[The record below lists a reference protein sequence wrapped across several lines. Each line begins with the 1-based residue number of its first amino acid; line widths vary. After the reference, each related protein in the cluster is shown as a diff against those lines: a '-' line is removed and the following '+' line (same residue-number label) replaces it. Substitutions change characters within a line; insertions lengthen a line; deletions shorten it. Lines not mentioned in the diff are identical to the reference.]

1 MISYNY
7 FLLQQLIKGKVMKVK
22 SIGLF
27 VMFFLFAFAV
37 QSFSQ
42 GMGGMN
48 PQERMKQQLNTY
60 KERLKLT
67 DEQFKKVETI
77 LNDQMTEMQKLRDNS
92 GGDMQSMRSAFME
105 MREKTNKKIEA
116 LLTDEQKVEWKKIQD
131 EAAQRRQ
138 GMGRG
143 Q

>member
-1 MISYNY
+1 
-7 FLLQQLIKGKVMKVK
+7 MKAR
-22 SIGLF
+22 F
-27 VMFFLFAFAV
+27 VIILSVLFLFGFTA

-48 PQERMKQQLNTY
+48 QQDRMKQQLQTY

-67 DEQFKKVETI
+67 DAQFNKIDTI
-77 LNDQMTEMQKLRDNS
+77 LKDQMSEIQKLRDSSS
-92 GGDMQSMRSAFME
+92 GDRDA
-105 MREKTNKKIEA
+105 MREAMMSLREKINKKIEA
-116 LLTDEQKVEWKKIQD
+116 LLDDTQKAEFKKIQE

-143 Q
+143 

>member
-1 MISYNY
+1 MKARFVIILS
-7 FLLQQLIKGKVMKVK
+7 LI
-22 SIGLF
+22 
-27 VMFFLFAFAV
+27 FLFGFTA

-48 PQERMKQQLNTY
+48 PQERMKQQLQTY

-67 DEQFKKVETI
+67 DAQFNKIDTI
-77 LNDQMTEMQKLRDNS
+77 LKDQMSEIQKLRDSSS
-92 GGDMQSMRSAFME
+92 GDRDA
-105 MREKTNKKIEA
+105 MREAMMSLREKINKKIEA
-116 LLTDEQKVEWKKIQD
+116 FLDDTQKAEFKKIQE

-143 Q
+143 

>member
-1 MISYNY
+1 
-7 FLLQQLIKGKVMKVK
+7 MKARFVIIL
-22 SIGLF
+22 SIL
-27 VMFFLFAFAV
+27 FLFGFTA

-48 PQERMKQQLNTY
+48 PQERIKQQLKTY

-67 DEQFKKVETI
+67 DAQFKKVDTI
-77 LNDQMTEMQKLRDNS
+77 LNNQMNEIQKLRDNS
-92 GGDMQSMRSAFME
+92 GGDRESMREGMMSL
-105 MREKTNKKIEA
+105 REKTNKKIEA
-116 LLTDEQKVEWKKIQD
+116 LLNDTQKAEFKKIQE

-143 Q
+143 

>member
-1 MISYNY
+1 
-7 FLLQQLIKGKVMKVK
+7 MKARYVIIL
-22 SIGLF
+22 SIL
-27 VMFFLFAFAV
+27 FLFGFSA

-48 PQERMKQQLNTY
+48 PQERIKQQLQTY

-67 DEQFKKVETI
+67 DAQFKKIDTI
-77 LNDQMTEMQKLRDNS
+77 LNNQMNEIQKLRDSNS
-92 GGDMQSMRSAFME
+92 GDRDSMREAMMSL
-105 MREKTNKKIEA
+105 REKTNKKIEA
-116 LLTDEQKVEWKKIQD
+116 LLNDTQKAEFKKIQE

-143 Q
+143 

>member
-1 MISYNY
+1 
-7 FLLQQLIKGKVMKVK
+7 MKARFVIIL
-22 SIGLF
+22 SIL
-27 VMFFLFAFAV
+27 FLFGFTA

-48 PQERMKQQLNTY
+48 PQERIKQQLQTY

-67 DEQFKKVETI
+67 DAQFKKIDTV
-77 LNDQMTEMQKLRDNS
+77 LNSQMSVIQKLRDNS
-92 GGDMQSMRSAFME
+92 GSDRESMREAM
-105 MREKTNKKIEA
+105 MGLREKTNKKIEA
-116 LLTDEQKVEWKKIQD
+116 LLNDTQKAEFKKIQE

-143 Q
+143 

>member
-1 MISYNY
+1 
-7 FLLQQLIKGKVMKVK
+7 MKARFVIIL
-22 SIGLF
+22 SIL
-27 VMFFLFAFAV
+27 FLFGFTA

-48 PQERMKQQLNTY
+48 PQERIKQQLKTY

-67 DEQFKKVETI
+67 DAQFKKVDTI
-77 LNDQMTEMQKLRDNS
+77 LNNQMNEIQKLRDNS
-92 GGDMQSMRSAFME
+92 GGDSESMREGMMSL
-105 MREKTNKKIEA
+105 REKTNKKIEA
-116 LLTDEQKVEWKKIQD
+116 LLNDTQKAEFKKIQE

-143 Q
+143 

>member
-1 MISYNY
+1 
-7 FLLQQLIKGKVMKVK
+7 MKAK
-22 SIGLF
+22 F
-27 VMFFLFAFAV
+27 VVILSVIFLFGFTV

-48 PQERMKQQLNTY
+48 PQERMKQQLQTY

-67 DEQFKKVETI
+67 DDQLKKVESI
-77 LNDQMTEMQKLRDNS
+77 LNDQMSEIQKLRDNS
-92 GGDMQSMRSAFME
+92 GGDMQSMREAM
-105 MREKTNKKIEA
+105 MGVREKTNKKIEA
-116 LLTDEQKVEWKKIQD
+116 LLNDSQKAELKKIQE

-143 Q
+143 